1 MKHAKVLQIVCTLI
15 LAAAA
20 IVLVGTRMIGTDL
33 PDFVIR
39 ICGVSAIAALP
50 VFSYTT
56 VKRIKNKIDE

>member
-1 MKHAKVLQIVCTLI
+1 MKHVKALQIVCTLI

-20 IVLVGTRMIGTDL
+20 LVLLGSRIIGTVL
-33 PDFVIR
+33 PDYVIR

-56 VKRIKNKIDE
+56 VKSIKK